1 MNTVKV
7 NRQTEELPCQKAKF
21 TDSAWHAEI
30 GGW

>member
-1 MNTVKV
+1 MKAVKV
-7 NRQTEELPCQKAKF
+7 NDTEYLPCQKAKF